1 MNFNLDRSCGL
12 DPGDGAGLRSIAGQ
26 HLKVS
31 HRKALPCKG
40 KHDGKLADNKSLKA
54 TAQAVLRRTVIS
66 ASETLP
72 ESGEIITY

>member
-12 DPGDGAGLRSIAGQ
+12 DPGDGAGLRPIAGR

-31 HRKALPCKG
+31 HRKALQCKG
-40 KHDGKLADNKSLKA
+40 KNDGKLADHSGLKA

-66 ASETLP
+66 ARETLP
-72 ESGEIITY
+72 ERGEINTY